1 MAGFDSL
8 GGALGSFGSAAS
20 DLMSAQAYETSA
32 EGDITVANDYA
43 QVVAE
48 YGKEMNI
55 TKGSGAIQLGQQE
68 RQNEKVMGQQ
78 QAVAGAANVS
88 SGGSAGDIMRDSM
101 REGALA
107 KMTIQGQTAI
117 QLEGETVA
125 QEGAQA
131 QEDKAIS
138 AANTAQAQA
147 GAAGVAGAFSMASGI
162 FSLFSDRR
170 LKRNI
175 QLIGKEN
182 GFPLYSFQYVWSNI
196 YYVGVMA
203 QDILR
208 LRPAAVTRTERDV
221 LMVDYG
227 MLGLKMRTLEE
238 YHAQV

>member
-1 MAGFDSL
+1 MAGLFDGGGLSGV
-8 GGALGSFGSAAS
+8 GGALNSFGSAAS

-162 FSLFSDRR
+162 FSL
-170 LKRNI
+170 
-175 QLIGKEN
+175 LI
-182 GFPLYSFQYVWSNI
+182 
-196 YYVGVMA
+196 
-203 QDILR
+203 
-208 LRPAAVTRTERDV
+208 
-221 LMVDYG
+221 
-227 MLGLKMRTLEE
+227 
-238 YHAQV
+238 